1 MLISNWNDALIIQFG
16 IGFQFQLEM
25 IICLV
30 EKSTK
35 VYSISNLEL
44 DSNWIPIPNWND
56 QNIFPIL
63 EKSTTMNYSKYCNM
77 YASHQWMP
85 WARWYQQKNMVGP
98 CMRWCKIHI
107 GSGHDKALSHKL
119 LYSHVCNTPASTWV
133 QVWYHWDL
141 LVSHMYDSWFP
152 E

>member
-56 QNIFPIL
+56 QNVFPI
-63 EKSTTMNYSKYCNM
+63 
-77 YASHQWMP
+77 
-85 WARWYQQKNMVGP
+85 
-98 CMRWCKIHI
+98 I
-107 GSGHDKALSHKL
+107 GKALREITPTFVI
-119 LYSHVCNTPASTWV
+119 LYVPFHSNGC
-133 QVWYHWDL
+133 QL
-141 LVSHMYDSWFP
+141 
-152 E
+152 